1 MNTRAEIEKQY
12 TADPRVIKYVFGY
25 GMTARQAIIYTM
37 RQDGLEIKEIANLF
51 RISRQSARLIH
62 NAADYKKSIYEVLK

>member
-37 RQDGLEIKEIANLF
+37 RQDGLEIKEIADLF
-51 RISRQSARLIH
+51 RISR
-62 NAADYKKSIYEVLK
+62 